1 MSNRI
6 NILDDLT
13 INKIAAGEVVER
25 PSSVVKELVENSIDA
40 KSNKVIVDIADGGK
54 KYIRITDN
62 GSGILS
68 SEVEKSFL
76 RHATSKINNIEDL
89 YDLYSLGFRGEA
101 LASISAVSK
110 LEMITKSKEESVGT
124 KIIVEGGKIISKEPI
139 GTNNGT
145 TIIIKDIFFNTP
157 VRQKFLK
164 STHAE
169 TINISDLINKLA
181 IGNPDVQFKYIN
193 NGKQILN
200 TPGDGKLNNAIRSI
214 YGKDITENLIPVE
227 FECNYF
233 RMSGFIGNNNV
244 YRSNKN
250 LQHTY
255 INKRFVK
262 SKVVLDAIAE
272 AYKSI
277 IPIGKHGICFLNIS
291 INPSKIDVNIH
302 PTKLEVKFEDEKDL
316 YIELRDYLRRKLL
329 SSNLIGKYEYYGKNT
344 NPSLKINNELDKV
357 KESYEDIEVV
367 EISKGENIEEFKS
380 VTDMIN
386 KSISNKKEKFND
398 SLSFDDNKNTNNIDY
413 HSFNEFDKVLKDDS
427 LSTKK
432 LENLILNKE
441 STLLKGEEELKM
453 NSSKN
458 LNISKV
464 DNKDEFIINGN
475 VDISKSFSIE
485 DLEKLDQEEDDKN
498 KKIKTNKFEDMV
510 VENVVDSTQE
520 NFFEEE
526 TNKFLL
532 SGYNVVG
539 TIFDTYIILQKGSS
553 MYLLDQHV
561 AHERILYE
569 RYMDKF
575 YSHDISMQ
583 MLLDPI
589 ILELSNVDM
598 LHVENNLDLFMK
610 FGFEIEIFGNNHIM
624 IRCVPTVFG
633 VPESEKFILQIIDN
647 IEEIKNNYELKG
659 EKFASMA
666 CRAAIKANDKIH
678 NLEIDSLIKQ
688 LNQCKNPFTC
698 PHGRPIIV
706 EITMKEIEKMFKR
719 IM

>member
-25 PSSVVKELVENSIDA
+25 PSSVVKELVENCIDA
-40 KSNKVIVDIADGGK
+40 DATKVIIDIVDGGK
-54 KYIRITDN
+54 KSIRITDN

-76 RHATSKINNIEDL
+76 RHATSKIKKIDDL

-110 LEMITKSKEESVGT
+110 LEMITKSKEEAVGT
-124 KIIVEGGKIISKEPI
+124 KIILEGGNIISKEPV

-181 IGNPDVQFKYIN
+181 IGNPGVQFKYIN
-193 NGKQILN
+193 NGKQMLN
-200 TPGDGKLNNAIRSI
+200 TPGDGKLINVIRSI
-214 YGKDITENLIPVE
+214 YGKDITENLIDVD
-227 FECNYF
+227 FECEYF
-233 RMSGFIGNNNV
+233 KMSGYIGNNNA

-262 SKVVLDAIAE
+262 SKVILDAIAE
-272 AYKSI
+272 SYKSI
-277 IPIGKHGICFLNIS
+277 IPIGKHAICFLNIS

-316 YIELRDYLRRKLL
+316 YIQLRDYLRKRLL
-329 SSNLIGKYEYYGKNT
+329 SSNLIGKYESYERSSKPTIKSNEY
-344 NPSLKINNELDKV
+344 INKV
-357 KESYEDIEVV
+357 KESTSPIEVI
-367 EISKGENIEEFKS
+367 EISKYSKIDTFKS
-380 VTDMIN
+380 VNDILNPKIQNEVTPKDTNGIIKDN
-386 KSISNKKEKFND
+386 EENYIIVEK
-398 SLSFDDNKNTNNIDY
+398 IDA
-413 HSFNEFDKVLKDDS
+413 SLKDDDYI
-427 LSTKK
+427 TKRIEK
-432 LENLILNKE
+432 SIVNKE
-441 STLLKGEEELKM
+441 STLLNDKV
-453 NSSKN
+453 SYN
-458 LNISKV
+458 LEVSPKDVTISKV
-464 DNKDEFIINGN
+464 DNKDEFIIQGDL
-475 VDISKSFSIE
+475 DINRSFSIE
-485 DLEKLDQEEDDKN
+485 ELESLDKIEENAINDKIYEDKDNNLDSIQEGFFGDD
-498 KKIKTNKFEDMV
+498 NKFSL
-510 VENVVDSTQE
+510 N
-520 NFFEEE
+520 
-526 TNKFLL
+526 
-532 SGYNVVG
+532 GYTVVG
-539 TIFDTYIILQKGSS
+539 TIFNTYIVLQKGNS

-561 AHERILYE
+561 AHERVLYE
-569 RYMDKF
+569 KYMEKF
-575 YSHDISMQ
+575 YNHNISMQ

-598 LHVENNLDLFMK
+598 LQVEKNLELFMK

-624 IRCVPTVFG
+624 IRCVPTTFG
-633 VPESEKFILQIIDN
+633 VPESEKFILQIIDH
-647 IEEIKNNYELKG
+647 IDEIKNNYELKG

-666 CRAAIKANDKIH
+666 CKAAIKANDKI
-678 NLEIDSLIKQ
+678 NNIEIDSLINQ
-688 LNQCKNPFTC
+688 LNLCKNPFTC

-706 EITMKEIEKMFKR
+706 EITKKEIEKMFKR